1 MAVRL
6 GCCCL
11 ALAGVLGCAPRPTP
25 ATQIEPEGLV
35 NVPGGRV
42 AYRIMGGGDKTP
54 LVLLHGG
61 PGGRSCTFSVL
72 SELATDRRVILYDQL
87 GSGRSDR
94 PNDVALWRM
103 DRFVEELDAV
113 RRALGLREVHILGH
127 SWGGTLATEYLL
139 TKGRQGVRS
148 VILSS
153 PLISTPRW
161 LADTRRLRLTLPEPV
176 QSALNKCEAVE
187 TADDPACVAANDV
200 FEEHF
205 VRGAKA
211 LPDVPECEGVT
222 GGDEVY
228 RHMWGAGEFT
238 ATGLLRDYD
247 RTDRLGELQLPVL
260 FLAGRHDE
268 AVPATVADFQ
278 RRVPAARMHVFENSA
293 HATYRTETAEYVR
306 IVRDFLAEAEAN
318 GGPTAAPPIPQD
330 PAPQRREF
338 SLPATKARGLPLA
351 DAVLVGNTLY
361 ISGRGGVDLATMKV
375 PADVKDE
382 VKLMMEDYKAIL
394 AMAGMTMDDLV
405 SVTIYSPDLSLY
417 STFNEIYRSY
427 FTRGFP
433 ARAFIG
439 SGPLLFGMRF
449 EMQAIAIKR

>member
-6 GCCCL
+6 LCCCL
-11 ALAGVLGCAPRPTP
+11 AITGLLACAPATP
-25 ATQIEPEGLV
+25 AARVEPEGFV
-35 NVPGGRV
+35 DVPGGRV
-42 AYRIMGGGDKTP
+42 WYRIMGSGGKTP
-54 LVLLHGG
+54 LLLLHGG
-61 PGGRSCTFSVL
+61 PGGRSCAFSVL
-72 SELATDRRVILYDQL
+72 SELATDRQVIMYDQL

-94 PNDVALWRM
+94 PNDLALWRT

-113 RRALGLREVHILGH
+113 RSALGLREVHILGH

-139 TKGRQGVRS
+139 TKGQQGVRS
-148 VILSS
+148 VVLSS

-161 LADTRRLRLTLPEPV
+161 LADTRRLRLSLPQPV
-176 QSALNKCEAVE
+176 QSALNNCEAVE

-205 VRGAKA
+205 VRGTKT
-211 LPDVPECEGVT
+211 LPAVPECEGVT

-247 RTDRLGELQLPVL
+247 RTDRLGELKLPVL

-268 AVPATVADFQ
+268 AVPETVADFQ
-278 RRVPAARMHVFENSA
+278 RRVPGARMRVLENSA

-306 IVRDFLAEAEAN
+306 IVREFLAEAEAN
-318 GGPTAAPPIPQD
+318 G
-330 PAPQRREF
+330 PAPATLAIAQEQAPERREF

-351 DAVLVGNTLY
+351 DAVLIGNTLY

-382 VKLMMEDYKAIL
+382 VKLMMDDYKAIL
-394 AMAGMTMDDLV
+394 ALAGMTMDDLV
-405 SVTIYSPDLSLY
+405 SVTIYSPDLGLY